1 MLKAIRQ
8 IIARKCVESRR
19 PLVALQSEVLKATGM
34 TIEAVEAEAFKL
46 RMQGKIDQGRTLN
59 DKYYVLI

>member
-1 MLKAIRQ
+1 M
-8 IIARKCVESRR
+8 
-19 PLVALQSEVLKATGM
+19 ALQSEVLKATGM

-46 RMQGKIDQGRTLN
+46 RMEGKIDQGRTLN

>member
-1 MLKAIRQ
+1 MRAIRK
-8 IIARKCVESRR
+8 IIAQKCVERRR

-59 DKYYVLI
+59 DKYYILI